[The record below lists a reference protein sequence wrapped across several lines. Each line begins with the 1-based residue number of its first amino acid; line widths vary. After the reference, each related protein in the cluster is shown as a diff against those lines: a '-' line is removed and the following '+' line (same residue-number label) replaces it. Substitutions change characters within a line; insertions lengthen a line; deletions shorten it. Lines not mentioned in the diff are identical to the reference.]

1 MNWHRS
7 PELVDRLAAEY
18 ALGTL
23 SGGARR
29 RFESMMRVH
38 PEVAHAAARWD
49 ARFVPLGNALPA
61 AGASRA
67 LWSRI
72 ENRVLGS
79 TSPPRPWWRR
89 LLAPAPTAALAL
101 GMVLGLGLPMIQAQL
116 DPQRTELPESYVGV
130 LATPD
135 GHPGVIVASQRHGRT
150 LDVKVISAV
159 TVPPGRLAVLWT
171 IDARGHAEPIGALP
185 SLHAGFTNVP
195 LGKSS
200 EELFARAV
208 ELAVSIEGAGPLPP
222 APTSAYVYRG
232 LCGKLWP
239 AKPIR

>member
-49 ARFVPLGNALPA
+49 ARFLPLGNALPA
-61 AGASRA
+61 
-67 LWSRI
+67 
-72 ENRVLGS
+72 
-79 TSPPRPWWRR
+79 WWRR
-89 LLAPAPTAALAL
+89 LLAPAPAAALAL
-101 GMVLGLGLPMIQAQL
+101 GMLLGLGLPMMQAQL

-135 GHPGVIVASQRHGRT
+135 GHPGVIVASRRHGRT

-171 IDARGHAEPIGALP
+171 IDGRGRAEPIGTLP
-185 SLHAGFTNVP
+185 SLNTGFTHIP
-195 LGKSS
+195 LGRSS

-239 AKPIR
+239 AKPTR

>member
-1 MNWHRS
+1 
-7 PELVDRLAAEY
+7 VDRLAAEY

-61 AGASRA
+61 AEASRA

-72 ENRVLGS
+72 ENRVFDRA
-79 TSPPRPWWRR
+79 SPAPAWWRR
-89 LLAPAPTAALAL
+89 LLGPAPAAALAL
-101 GMVLGLGLPMIQAQL
+101 GMVLGLGLPMLQEQL

-135 GHPGVIVASQRHGRT
+135 GHPGVIVASRRHGRT

-171 IDARGHAEPIGALP
+171 IDARGQAEAIGALP

-239 AKPIR
+239 AKPAR

>member
-29 RFESMMRVH
+29 RFESMMQVH

-49 ARFVPLGNALPA
+49 AHFLPLGDALPA
-61 AGASRA
+61 GEASHA

-72 ENRVLGS
+72 ENRVLGRA
-79 TSPPRPWWRR
+79 SPSPSWWRR
-89 LLAPAPTAALAL
+89 LLGPAPAAALAL
-101 GMVLGLGLPMIQAQL
+101 GMVLGVGLPMMQEQL
-116 DPQRTELPESYVGV
+116 DPQRTELPQSYVGV
-130 LATPD
+130 LATPE
-135 GHPGVIVASQRHGRT
+135 GHPGVIVASRRHGRT
-150 LDVKVISAV
+150 LDVKVIGAV

-171 IDARGHAEPIGALP
+171 LDAGGRAEPIGALP
-185 SLHAGFTNVP
+185 SLNAGFTNIP
-195 LGKSS
+195 LGRPS

-208 ELAVSIEGAGPLPP
+208 ELAVSIEAAGPLPS

-239 AKPIR
+239 AKPTR